1 MNDSQLVIIDT
12 NVIVAGLITSRVDSP
27 TAQILD
33 AMLDGRVM
41 YLMSPALLE
50 EYREVLLRPKLV
62 RLHGLAEDEIDQVLT
77 HITANGIWREPPSAV
92 SPNAPDPGDNHLWG
106 LLELESA
113 ATLVTGDQLLIQNPR
128 PHSSVISPAALV
140 KNLLP

>member
-1 MNDSQLVIIDT
+1 MNDLQLVIVDT
-12 NVIVAGLITSRVDSP
+12 NVIVAGLITSQVESP

-62 RLHGLAEDEIDQVLT
+62 RLHGLAEEEVDQILT
-77 HITANGIWREPPSAV
+77 HITANGIWHEPPSTV
-92 SPNAPDPGDNHLWG
+92 STGAPDPGDNHLWS
-106 LLELESA
+106 LLESEPA
-113 ATLVTGDQLLIQNPR
+113 AILVTGDQLLINNPR
-128 PHSSVISPAALV
+128 PHSAVISPATLV
-140 KNLLP
+140 KHLLP